1 MPTTIEEA
9 TLTVALIG
17 NPNTGKST
25 LFGALVGIHQ
35 HVGNYPGVTVEK
47 KTGRMEHE
55 GRRFELVD
63 LPGLYSLSARSRDEM
78 VAVEVLLQ
86 RQSDIGA
93 VDVVLCIVDASNLER
108 HLYLVSQV
116 LELGLPTVVAVNML
130 DLAASRGIKL
140 ELRHLQNRLGVAVVP
155 IQANRGHGL
164 AELKAALI
172 EAAGRGPRADV
183 SLFPEVFEK
192 EVRELQ
198 VLLATRGCRA
208 AGCRRVS
215 DKPASP
221 DQPLAGAWR
230 GAACEGG
237 LQPTAAKGSRIG
249 AIAPHPDPLRAP
261 TEGWPGEGEP
271 FRPERPLLPPALVR
285 RLLLDSSGYFQNT
298 LLPNADEQFLGP
310 LRAARGRVEAG
321 GCPIP
326 AVETTVRYAWARSM
340 LQGVVHEPKTFA
352 VTATDRID
360 QVLTHRVWGLIVFA
374 VVMLMVF
381 QSVFVWARPLMD
393 AIGATFDWLGG
404 SVEALMPEGALRS
417 LLVVGVIGGVGGV
430 VQFLP
435 QILILFA
442 FIALLED
449 FGYMARAAYL
459 MDRLMVRAG
468 LSGRSFIP
476 MLSSFA
482 CAVPGIMAAR
492 VIENDRDRLTT
503 ILVAPLLTCSARLPV
518 YALLIAAF
526 VPKTMYLG
534 GMVGLQGLTLASLY
548 VLGIVAAVMVAL
560 VLKRTVLRGATP
572 PFVMEMPSYK
582 WPSPRTVAMRVT
594 ERAWIFLRTAGS
606 LILAISIVVW
616 AAAYYPHDS
625 RVVRQ
630 EVQQK
635 ETLRAAME
643 SMPGGGPQRAE
654 MNEKLAELDNQIAAK
669 YQQHSVLG
677 LMGKTIEPVVRPL
690 GWDWRIGCA
699 VIASFPAREVVVATL
714 GVVYG
719 LGRNFDTK
727 SDESRGVLSARL
739 QRAVWDGTDRPVF
752 TLPVAL
758 SLMVF
763 FALCAQC
770 AATLAVIRRETN
782 SWRWPVFAFS
792 YMTGLAY
799 FGALIT
805 YQVGTW
811 MRL

>member
-1 MPTTIEEA
+1 MPTTLEEA

-47 KTGRMEHE
+47 KTGWMEHE
-55 GRRFELVD
+55 SRQFQLID
-63 LPGLYSLSARSRDEM
+63 LPGLYSLAARSRDEM

-86 RQSDIGA
+86 RRSDIGD
-93 VDVVLCIVDASNLER
+93 VDVVLCIVDGSNLER

-130 DLAASRGIKL
+130 DVAASRGIKL
-140 ELRHLQNRLGVAVVP
+140 ELRHLQNRLGIAVVP
-155 IQANRGHGL
+155 IQANRGQGL

-172 EAAGRGPRADV
+172 AAVGRAPRADA

-198 VLLATRGCRA
+198 VLLATQGCHA
-208 AGCRRVS
+208 ATRERRS
-215 DKPASP
+215 EKLPSP
-221 DQPLAGAWR
+221 TRR
-230 GAACEGG
+230 GAG
-237 LQPTAAKGSRIG
+237 
-249 AIAPHPDPLRAP
+249 
-261 TEGWPGEGEP
+261 GEGVQRSGHHLGP
-271 FRPERPLLPPALVR
+271 LSERKREQIPLSEESSQPLLPPALVR
-285 RLLLDSSGYFQNT
+285 RLLLDVSGYFQNT

-310 LRAARGRVEAG
+310 LRSARQRVEAG

-340 LQGVVHEPKTFA
+340 LQGVVSAPKTFA

-360 QVLTHRVWGLIVFA
+360 RVLTHRVWGLIVFA

-393 AIGATFDWLGG
+393 AIGAGFDWLSG
-404 SVEALMPEGALRS
+404 SVESLMPEGALRS
-417 LLVVGVIGGVGGV
+417 LLAVGLIGGVGGV

-435 QILILFA
+435 QILILFT

-449 FGYMARAAYL
+449 CGYMARAAFL
-459 MDRLMVRAG
+459 MDRVMVRAG

-492 VIENDRDRLTT
+492 VIDNERDRLTT

-526 VPKTMYLG
+526 VPRTMYLG
-534 GMVGLQGLTLASLY
+534 GMVGLQGLTLAALY
-548 VLGIVAAVMVAL
+548 VLGIVAAVTVAL
-560 VLKRTVLRGATP
+560 VLKRTILRGATP

-582 WPSPRTVAMRVT
+582 WPAPRTVAMRVL

-606 LILAISIVVW
+606 LIMAISIVVW
-616 AAAYYPHDS
+616 AAAYYPHNP
-625 RVVRQ
+625 RI
-630 EVQQK
+630 VQQELRQK
-635 ETLRAAME
+635 EKLE
-643 SMPGGGPQRAE
+643 AE
-654 MNEKLAELDNQIAAK
+654 MVSTTDSGQQAKIEKKLTELDNQIAAK
-669 YQQHSVLG
+669 YQQQSALG
-677 LMGKTIEPVVRPL
+677 VMGKTIEPVVRPL

-719 LGRNFDTK
+719 LGKKFDTK
-727 SDESRGVLSARL
+727 SDKSRGVLGDRL
-739 QRAVWDGTDRPVF
+739 KQAVWDDEEPPRQVF

-799 FGALIT
+799 LGALVT
-805 YQVGTW
+805 YQLGTW
-811 MRL
+811 LRL

>member
-1 MPTTIEEA
+1 MPTTREDA

-25 LFGALVGIHQ
+25 LFGAMVGIHQ

-47 KTGRMEHE
+47 KTGHMEHE
-55 GRRFELVD
+55 GRRFQLID
-63 LPGLYSLSARSRDEM
+63 LPGLYSLAARSRDEM

-86 RQSDIGA
+86 RRSDIGN
-93 VDVVLCIVDASNLER
+93 VDVVLCIVDGSNLER

-130 DLAASRGIKL
+130 DVAASRGIKL
-140 ELRHLQNRLGVAVVP
+140 ELRHLQRRLGIAVVP
-155 IQANRGHGL
+155 IQANRGQGL

-172 EAAGRGPRADV
+172 EAAGHGPRADA
-183 SLFPEVFEK
+183 SLFPDGFEK

-198 VLLATRGCRA
+198 FLLATQDCHVATRE
-208 AGCRRVS
+208 RRS
-215 DKPASP
+215 EKLPSSTGGGSGP
-221 DQPLAGAWR
+221 FPLAEESAR
-230 GAACEGG
+230 
-237 LQPTAAKGSRIG
+237 L
-249 AIAPHPDPLRAP
+249 
-261 TEGWPGEGEP
+261 
-271 FRPERPLLPPALVR
+271 FPPALVR
-285 RLLLDSSGYFQNT
+285 RLLLDTSGYFQNT
-298 LLPNADEQFLGP
+298 FLPNADEPFLDL
-310 LRAARGRVEAG
+310 LRSARQRVEAG

-340 LQGVVHEPKTFA
+340 LQGVVSSPKTFA

-360 QVLTHRVWGLIVFA
+360 RVLTHRVWGLIVFV

-393 AIGATFDWLGG
+393 TIGAGFDWLGG

-417 LLVVGVIGGVGGV
+417 LLAVGLIGGVGGV

-435 QILILFA
+435 QILILFT

-449 FGYMARAAYL
+449 CGYMARAAFL
-459 MDRLMVRAG
+459 MDRVMVRAG

-492 VIENDRDRLTT
+492 VIDNERDRLTT

-526 VPKTMYLG
+526 VPRTMYLG

-548 VLGIVAAVMVAL
+548 VLGIVAAVLVAL
-560 VLKRTVLRGATP
+560 VLKRTILRGATP

-582 WPSPRTVAMRVT
+582 WPSPRTVVMRVF
-594 ERAWIFLRTAGS
+594 ERAWVFLRTAGS
-606 LILAISIVVW
+606 LIMAISIVVW
-616 AAAYYPHDS
+616 AAAYYPHNP
-625 RVVRQ
+625 RVVQQ

-635 ETLRAAME
+635 EKLEAEMKSTPE
-643 SMPGGGPQRAE
+643 DSPHRAE
-654 MNEKLAELDNQIAAK
+654 NQKILTELDNQIAAK
-669 YQQHSVLG
+669 YQQHSLLG
-677 LMGKTIEPVVRPL
+677 VMGKTIEPVVRPL

-719 LGRNFDTK
+719 LGRKFDAK
-727 SDESRGVLSARL
+727 SDEGSGVLGSRL
-739 QRAVWDGTDRPVF
+739 QQAVWDGTDRPVF

-782 SWRWPVFAFS
+782 SWRWPVFAFT

-799 FGALIT
+799 IGALVT
-805 YQVGTW
+805 YQLGTW
-811 MRL
+811 LRL

>member
-1 MPTTIEEA
+1 MPTILEEA

-63 LPGLYSLSARSRDEM
+63 LPGLYSLAARSRDEM

-86 RQSDIGA
+86 RQSDVGV

-108 HLYLVSQV
+108 HLYLVSQI

-130 DLAASRGIKL
+130 DVAASRGIKL
-140 ELRHLQNRLGVAVVP
+140 ELRHLQSRLGIAVVP
-155 IQANRGHGL
+155 IQANRGYGI
-164 AELKAALI
+164 AELKEALV
-172 EAAGRGPRADV
+172 EAVGHHVPMVGGPQPDS
-183 SLFPEVFEK
+183 SLFPEAFER
-192 EVRELQ
+192 EVRGLQ
-198 VLLATRGCRA
+198 LLLATRGCHA
-208 AGCRRVS
+208 ATGKKRF
-215 DKPASP
+215 DGLPSP
-221 DQPLAGAWR
+221 TGR
-230 GAACEGG
+230 GAG
-237 LQPTAAKGSRIG
+237 
-249 AIAPHPDPLRAP
+249 
-261 TEGWPGEGEP
+261 GEGALLTDGSSGDGDQLQSS
-271 FRPERPLLPPALVR
+271 RPLLPPALVR
-285 RLLLDSSGYFQNT
+285 RLLLDASGYFQST

-310 LRAARGRVEAG
+310 LRAARQRVEAA

-340 LQGVVHEPKTFA
+340 LQGVVSEPKTFA

-393 AIGATFDWLGG
+393 TIGAGFDWLSA
-404 SVEALMPEGALRS
+404 SVEAFMPEGALRS
-417 LLVVGVIGGVGGV
+417 LLAVGVIGGVGGV

-435 QILILFA
+435 QILILFT

-449 FGYMARAAYL
+449 CGYMARAAYL
-459 MDRLMVRAG
+459 MDRVMVRAG

-492 VIENDRDRLTT
+492 VIENERDRLTT

-526 VPKTMYLG
+526 LPQTMYLG
-534 GMVGLQGLTLASLY
+534 GTVGLQGLTLASLY
-548 VLGIVAAVMVAL
+548 VLGIVAAVTVAL
-560 VLKRTVLRGATP
+560 VLKRTILRGATP

-582 WPSPRTVAMRVT
+582 WPSPRTVLMRVM

-616 AAAYYPHDS
+616 AAAYYPHNP

-630 EVQQK
+630 EVEQK
-635 ETLRAAME
+635 EKLAAEME
-643 SMPGGGPQRAE
+643 STPEGSPQRAE
-654 MNEKLAELDNQIAAK
+654 IEEKLSGLDNQIAAK

-719 LGRNFDTK
+719 LGRKFDSK
-727 SDESRGVLSARL
+727 SDESRGALGARL
-739 QRAVWDGTDRPVF
+739 QQAVWDGTDRPVF

-782 SWRWPVFAFS
+782 SWRWPAFAFT

-799 FGALIT
+799 IGALVT
-805 YQVGTW
+805 YQAGRW
-811 MRL
+811 LGL

>member
-1 MPTTIEEA
+1 MPTTLEEA
-9 TLTVALIG
+9 TLKVALIG

-47 KTGRMEHE
+47 KTGRLEHG
-55 GRRFELVD
+55 GRQFELVD
-63 LPGLYSLSARSRDEM
+63 LPGLYSLAARSRDEM
-78 VAVEVLLQ
+78 IAVEVLLQ

-93 VDVVLCIVDASNLER
+93 VDVVICIVDASNLER

-130 DLAASRGIKL
+130 DVAASRGIKL
-140 ELRHLQNRLGVAVVP
+140 ELRHLQSRLGVAVVP

-172 EAAGRGPRADV
+172 EAARRGSRADV
-183 SLFPEVFEK
+183 SLFPEVFER
-192 EVRELQ
+192 EVHGLQ
-198 VLLATRGCRA
+198 V
-208 AGCRRVS
+208 
-215 DKPASP
+215 
-221 DQPLAGAWR
+221 
-230 GAACEGG
+230 
-237 LQPTAAKGSRIG
+237 GS
-249 AIAPHPDPLRAP
+249 
-261 TEGWPGEGEP
+261 
-271 FRPERPLLPPALVR
+271 LLPPALVR
-285 RLLLDSSGYFQNT
+285 RLLLDASGYFQNT
-298 LLPNADEQFLGP
+298 FLADADEQLLGR
-310 LRAARGRVEAG
+310 LRSARERVEAG

-340 LQGVVHEPKTFA
+340 LQGVVSEPKTFA

-360 QVLTHRVWGLIVFA
+360 RVLTHRVWGLIVFA

-393 AIGATFDWLGG
+393 AIGAGFDWLGG
-404 SVEALMPEGALRS
+404 SVEELMPEGALRS
-417 LLVVGVIGGVGGV
+417 LLVYGVIGGAGGV

-435 QILILFA
+435 QILILFT

-449 FGYMARAAYL
+449 CGYMARAAFL
-459 MDRLMVRAG
+459 MDRVMVRAG

-492 VIENDRDRLTT
+492 VIENERDRLTT

-526 VPKTMYLG
+526 VPQTMYLG
-534 GMVGLQGLTLASLY
+534 GAVGLQGLTLASLY
-548 VLGIVAAVMVAL
+548 VLGIVAAVTVAL
-560 VLKRTVLRGATP
+560 VLKRTVLRGAP
-572 PFVMEMPSYK
+572 PPLVMEMPSYK
-582 WPSPRTVAMRVT
+582 WPSPRTVAMRVLQ
-594 ERAWIFLRTAGS
+594 RAWIFLRTAGS

-616 AAAYYPHDS
+616 AAAYYPHNPC
-625 RVVRQ
+625 VVQ
-630 EVQQK
+630 EEVAQK
-635 ETLRAAME
+635 ARLETQLGATPDGSPCQVEIERD
-643 SMPGGGPQRAE
+643 
-654 MNEKLAELDNQIAAK
+654 LTDLDNQIAAK

-677 LMGKTIEPVVRPL
+677 RMGKTIEPVVRPL

-719 LGRNFDTK
+719 LGKKIDTK
-727 SDESRGVLSARL
+727 SDESRGALGKRL
-739 QRAVWDGTDRPVF
+739 QDARWDGTDRPVF

-782 SWRWPVFAFS
+782 SWRWPLFAFT

-799 FGALIT
+799 IGALIT
-805 YQVGTW
+805 YQAGTW
-811 MRL
+811 LGL

>member
-1 MPTTIEEA
+1 MPATLEEA

-47 KTGRMEHE
+47 KIGRMEHA

-63 LPGLYSLSARSRDEM
+63 LPGLYSLAARSRDEM

-86 RQSDIGA
+86 RQSDIGL
-93 VDVVLCIVDASNLER
+93 VDVVICIVDGSNLER

-130 DLAASRGIKL
+130 DVAATRGIKL
-140 ELRHLQNRLGVAVVP
+140 ELRHLQSRLGVAVVP
-155 IQANRGHGL
+155 IQANRGLGL
-164 AELKAALI
+164 PELKAALI
-172 EAAGRGPRADV
+172 EAVRRGPRSDA

-192 EVRELQ
+192 EVHALQ
-198 VLLATRGCRA
+198 VHLATKGCHTATRGCGRA
-208 AGCRRVS
+208 
-215 DKPASP
+215 
-221 DQPLAGAWR
+221 LAV
-230 GAACEGG
+230 
-237 LQPTAAKGSRIG
+237 PSHDGSG
-249 AIAPHPDPLRAP
+249 QLPLR
-261 TEGWPGEGEP
+261 EEP
-271 FRPERPLLPPALVR
+271 SRPLLPPALVR
-285 RLLLDSSGYFQNT
+285 RLLLDASGYFQNT

-310 LRAARGRVEAG
+310 LHSARVRVEAS

-340 LQGVVHEPKTFA
+340 LQGVVSQPKTFP
-352 VTATDRID
+352 VTVTDRID
-360 QVLTHRVWGLIVFA
+360 RVLTHRVWGLMVFA
-374 VVMLMVF
+374 MVMLMVF

-393 AIGATFDWLGG
+393 AIGASFDWLGG
-404 SVEALMPEGALRS
+404 FVESLMPEGALRS
-417 LLVVGVIGGVGGV
+417 LLAVGVIGGVGGV

-435 QILILFA
+435 QILILFT

-449 FGYMARAAYL
+449 CGYMARAAYL
-459 MDRLMVRAG
+459 MDRVMVRAG

-492 VIENDRDRLTT
+492 VIENERDRLTT

-526 VPKTMYLG
+526 VPQTMYLG
-534 GMVGLQGLTLASLY
+534 GTVGLQGLSLASLY
-548 VLGIVAAVMVAL
+548 VLGIVAAVTVAL
-560 VLKRTVLRGATP
+560 VLKRTILRGATP

-582 WPSPRTVAMRVT
+582 WPSPRTVLMRVM

-616 AAAYYPHDS
+616 AAAYYPHDP
-625 RVVRQ
+625 RVVQQ

-635 ETLRAAME
+635 EKLKAQIE
-643 SMPGGGPQRAE
+643 STPDGSPQRAE
-654 MNEKLAELDNQIAAK
+654 SEEKLAELDNQIAAK

-719 LGRNFDTK
+719 LGKKIDTK
-727 SDESRGVLSARL
+727 SEEDRGALGARL
-739 QRAVWDGTDRPVF
+739 QQAVWDGTDRRVF

-782 SWRWPVFAFS
+782 SWRWPVFSFT

-799 FGALIT
+799 IGALVT

-811 MRL
+811 LRL

>member
-1 MPTTIEEA
+1 MHSPA

-55 GRRFELVD
+55 GRRFQLID
-63 LPGLYSLSARSRDEM
+63 LPGLYSLAARSRDEM

-86 RQSDIGA
+86 RQSDVGP
-93 VDVVLCIVDASNLER
+93 VDVVLCVVDGSNLER

-130 DLAASRGIKL
+130 DVAASRGIQL
-140 ELRHLQNRLGVAVVP
+140 ELRHLQHRLGVPVVP
-155 IQANRGHGL
+155 IQANRGQGL
-164 AELKAALI
+164 PELKTALSD
-172 EAAGRGPRADV
+172 AAGRGARADS

-192 EVRELQ
+192 EVHALQ
-198 VLLATRGCRA
+198 VHLATKGCHALTCACGRN
-208 AGCRRVS
+208 
-215 DKPASP
+215 
-221 DQPLAGAWR
+221 
-230 GAACEGG
+230 GAANRDASNGG
-237 LQPTAAKGSRIG
+237 GGATANG
-249 AIAPHPDPLRAP
+249 
-261 TEGWPGEGEP
+261 GEP
-271 FRPERPLLPPALVR
+271 PFTAEPARRLLPPALVR
-285 RLLLDSSGYFQNT
+285 RLLLDASGYFQHT

-310 LRAARGRVEAG
+310 LHAAQQRVEAA

-340 LQGVVHEPKTFA
+340 LQGVVWEPKSFA
-352 VTATDRID
+352 VTMTDRID
-360 QVLTHRVWGLIVFA
+360 RVLTHRVWGLIVFA
-374 VVMLMVF
+374 AVMLMVF

-393 AIGATFDWLGG
+393 AIGASFDWAGK
-404 SVEALMPEGALRS
+404 SVETILPEGALQS
-417 LLVVGVIGGVGGV
+417 LVSVGIIGGVGGV

-435 QILILFA
+435 QILILFF

-449 FGYMARAAYL
+449 CGYMARAAFL
-459 MDRLMVRAG
+459 MDRVMVRAG

-482 CAVPGIMAAR
+482 CAVPGIMSAR
-492 VIENDRDRLTT
+492 VIENERDRLTT
-503 ILVAPLLTCSARLPV
+503 ILVSPLLTCSARLPV

-526 VPKTMYLG
+526 VPGTMYCG
-534 GMVGLQGLTLASLY
+534 GMISLQGITLAALY
-548 VLGIVAAVMVAL
+548 VLGIVAAVGVAL
-560 VLKRTVLRGATP
+560 ILKRTILRGATP

-582 WPSPRTVAMRVT
+582 WPSPRIVAMRVW

-616 AAAYYPHDS
+616 AAAYYPHNTS
-625 RVVRQ
+625 VVQDDLIER
-630 EVQQK
+630 
-635 ETLRAAME
+635 
-643 SMPGGGPQRAE
+643 
-654 MNEKLAELDNQIAAK
+654 EKLEVELKKVPENSRQSAELHAQLSEVKNRIAAR
-669 YQQHSVLG
+669 YQQHSILG
-677 LMGKTIEPVVRPL
+677 YMGKAIEPAVRPL

-719 LGRNFDTK
+719 LGDIDTK
-727 SDESRGVLSARL
+727 SEEDRGALGARL
-739 QRAVWDGTDRPVF
+739 RQAVWDGTGQPVF

-782 SWRWPVFAFS
+782 SWRWPAFS
-792 YMTGLAY
+792 FTYMTGLAY
-799 FGALIT
+799 IGALIT
-805 YQVGTW
+805 YQLGTW
-811 MRL
+811 LQL